1 MDLFATHTLN
11 YKVCCGFLAGCE
23 DQSSAMNLWFKID
36 TRISSLFKFGT
47 EVLFQQ
53 EEPVLVTAW
62 GPEFA
67 AGRTFRCNGAGF
79 ERSSL
84 KRP

>member
-47 EVLFQQ
+47 DVLFQL
-53 EEPVLVTAW
+53 EELVTVC
-62 GPEFA
+62 GPVQALPFVVMEP
-67 AGRTFRCNGAGF
+67 G
-79 ERSSL
+79 L
-84 KRP
+84 KGVP

>member
-11 YKVCCGFLAGCE
+11 YKVCSGFLAGCE

-47 EVLFQQ
+47 DVLFQL
-53 EEPVLVTAW
+53 EELVTVWDPVQALPFVVMEP
-62 GPEFA
+62 G
-67 AGRTFRCNGAGF
+67 
-79 ERSSL
+79 L
-84 KRP
+84 KGVP